1 MIPIITVFL
10 IDSYKLFGFFHRF
23 FIFHI
28 QSANNYYN
36 LLEKIFYCLEIIEKF
51 INLGICKK
59 YYSNKYRVENYQQVQ
74 KNWKNPWEYLIKVMY
89 ELHRLTLIFFEWRNK
104 WCKYNLHFFQWLM
117 TYIYLAHKSAI
128 LYVN

>member
-1 MIPIITVFL
+1 MNPYFTVFL

-23 FIFHI
+23 FIFHNQI
-28 QSANNYYN
+28 IIIITC
-36 LLEKIFYCLEIIEKF
+36 LKRFFYCLEIIEKF

-74 KNWKNPWEYLIKVMY
+74 KNLKNPWEYLIKVMY

-117 TYIYLAHKSAI
+117 TYIYFADKSAI

>member
-1 MIPIITVFL
+1 MIPFITVFL
-10 IDSYKLFGFFHRF
+10 IDSYKLFGFFHIF

-28 QSANNYYN
+28 QSDNNYYN
-36 LLEKIFYCLEIIEKF
+36 LLEKIFLLSRDNWKIHQLR
-51 INLGICKK
+51 NLQK

-117 TYIYLAHKSAI
+117 TYIYFADKSAI